1 MQGKALLNFQQ
12 CTKLEA
18 VRACKVK
25 HKSVASTDLSSKGVQ
40 GKASFT
46 ICESL
51 ALQVDRAC
59 ISGRSVYVP
68 FKPIPF

>member
-1 MQGKALLNFQQ
+1 MQGDLKPVESTHLDP
-12 CTKLEA
+12 EA
-18 VRACKVK
+18 VAR
-25 HKSVASTDLSSKGVQ
+25 VQ